1 MTTQHTIALEGLEFY
16 AYHGYFAAEREL
28 GNRYTV
34 DIRVETD
41 FAEAA
46 QGDALAH
53 TVDYGQLYEI
63 VRTEMAQPTQ
73 LLEAV
78 LQRIV
83 ERVRT
88 QFPKVNSCQVS
99 LAKHNPPLGGL
110 CQRSVVTIRQSF
122 PAP

>member
-1 MTTQHTIALEGLEFY
+1 MARQHTIALEGLEFY

-34 DIRVETD
+34 DIWVETD

-46 QGDALAH
+46 ADDALSH

-63 VRTEMAQPTQ
+63 VGAEMAQPTQ

-78 LQRIV
+78 LQRIIT
-83 ERVRT
+83 RVRT
-88 QFPKVNSCQVS
+88 QFPKVNACQVS

-110 CQRSVVTIRQSF
+110 CQRAVVTIRQSF
-122 PAP
+122 LAS